1 MDHARFVASSLSAS
15 AWWDCLQQAAATG
28 APLLDLYAQAET
40 RTLHAVLKRPQQ
52 RQVISL
58 SLADGEKYP
67 DISGLYPVARRWQR
81 VIAEMT
87 GLEAAGDSI
96 DRRPWLRHGWPT
108 SVVPLRDTPPAD
120 LPWQDRLYDFV
131 RVAGPGVH
139 EIAVGP
145 VHAGTIEPGH
155 FRFSVVGEKVLRLE
169 ERLGYT
175 HKGIELMATQRPIEQ
190 VPALV
195 ARSCGD
201 STVAL
206 SWAYAQALEELTGC
220 VPPLAA
226 ELWRAVLL
234 ERERIANHL
243 GDLGALAQDAGW
255 ALGMTWFSTLRERW
269 LRCQR
274 HYFGHRLMMDCILP
288 GGVHLRNTS
297 QALREMGAEYARLSQ
312 EVDALHDLYA
322 GHEGL
327 QERLIG
333 AGCLSTEQASRCGVI
348 GLVGR
353 ASGLD
358 QDLRRDLP
366 WGIYQTMSV
375 KVALHT
381 SGDVAARVAVRFDEI
396 QNSLQLLDEL
406 TRCLSTTGE
415 AGWIAPPALPTNGC
429 AWGAVESWRG
439 ELLCALHLVDGK
451 LTRLH
456 LHEPSWNNW
465 PALEWAIMGNIVAD
479 FPLINKSFNLAYAG
493 CDL

>member
-1 MDHARFVASSLSAS
+1 MNPARFVAHALSAP
-15 AWWDCLQQAAATG
+15 AWRASLEQAAEAGDT
-28 APLLDLYAQAET
+28 LLCLYADAGS
-40 RTLHAVLKRPQQ
+40 RTLYAIVKRPGQHD
-52 RQVISL
+52 VMSL
-58 SLADGEKYP
+58 SLAAGEDYP
-67 DISGLYPVARRWQR
+67 DIADLYPAADRWQR
-81 VIAEMT
+81 VVAEMT
-87 GLEAAGDSI
+87 GLLAVGEQV
-96 DRRPWLRHGWPT
+96 DRRPWLRHGWPA
-108 SVVPLRDTPPAD
+108 SFVPLRDVPPAS
-120 LPWQDRLYDFV
+120 LPWQDRPYNFI
-131 RVAGPGVH
+131 RVTGPGVH

-175 HKGIELMATQRPIEQ
+175 HKGIEWMATQRPIEE
-190 VPALV
+190 VAPLV

-201 STVAL
+201 STVAM

-220 VPPLAA
+220 AVPPAA

-243 GDLGALAQDAGW
+243 GDLGAVAQDAGW
-255 ALGMTWFSTLRERW
+255 ALGMTWFSSLRERW
-269 LRCQR
+269 LRGQR
-274 HYFGHRLMMDCILP
+274 HYFGHRLMMDCIRP
-288 GGVHLRNTS
+288 GGVHLRDAPS
-297 QALREMGAEYARLSQ
+297 ALHEMSAEYAHLRQ
-312 EVDALHDLYA
+312 EVSALRDLYGA
-322 GHEGL
+322 HEGL
-327 QERLIG
+327 QERLLG
-333 AGCLSTEQASRCGVI
+333 TGCLSAQQASRCGVI

-353 ASGLD
+353 ASGQD

-366 WGIYQTMSV
+366 WGIYQALTV
-375 KVALHT
+375 PVALHG

-396 QNSLQLLDEL
+396 QNSLLLLEEL
-406 TRCLSTTGE
+406 TQRLQAEQTSTLTE
-415 AGWIAPPALPTNGC
+415 LPALPMHAC

-439 ELLCALHLVDGK
+439 ELICALHVVAGK